1 MEALQ
6 TFVLDTFQYGLL
18 ICAIL
23 IWVLGIKENIQF
35 KKQRQIVKKE
45 KVFTTYRFIDTK
57 DGMICCEEAWYEG
70 MDEPILRIIN

>member
-23 IWVLGIKENIQF
+23 IWVLGIKESI
-35 KKQRQIVKKE
+35 
-45 KVFTTYRFIDTK
+45 
-57 DGMICCEEAWYEG
+57 
-70 MDEPILRIIN
+70 